1 MTAHRSLT
9 AILMKENRLKDPFR
23 MKKAVTFMINLNDQE
38 NEEEESGDEKESI
51 KPQDNDN
58 S

>member
-1 MTAHRSLT
+1 MAHRSLT

-23 MKKAVTFMINLNDQE
+23 LKKAVTFMINLNDQE

-51 KPQDNDN
+51 KP
-58 S
+58 

>member
-1 MTAHRSLT
+1 
-9 AILMKENRLKDPFR
+9 
-23 MKKAVTFMINLNDQE
+23 MINLNDQE